1 MDAGGPAG
9 LGISFDTHLQHRS
22 PVHDH
27 RQHHQ
32 QSYGQHRYYE
42 QRSHNGYEHPQAP
55 HHHLSYL
62 RPLRGSMSYDA
73 GLREQAQA
81 QAGQPYLPPHPHY
94 QKHVRIADGTPEVL
108 NGKGGYLPYDLNH
121 LSPLSDFDH
130 STPSDSASGSSQ
142 PFSPVSMSSLPS
154 SAESGAHPTYAA
166 HQLPTSFPIQHE
178 QHHDAPAYP
187 ISHAQRGS
195 SSHEH
200 DSRARQESTAR
211 PSRLPAFL
219 AERKELGRPHSMV
232 DLRGQSQRAHETAGH
247 RHAEPCRPQQQLV
260 PTDYIGSP
268 AESVPSS
275 AAALQRERF
284 QCGGAEDDASARLPM
299 RQSEGRP
306 RRRRN
311 SDEQA
316 SPLRNRSRSLS
327 AFELRMLAES
337 EAARSPAALTAE
349 ASAEELAQPES
360 PSPPDSG
367 TVISIAPPVEA
378 STKTPLKR
386 QSTLLTAGAST
397 VRRKKELDRLLMPS
411 TRFGAFGEG
420 PTASSRNSKGPDASA
435 TSSPAVLEQ
444 AKSSSHARVELDLM
458 LETPLVVEG
467 GWLKGKLEV
476 RARRPR
482 DREGELWLSKP
493 KLRVIGFEELASG
506 EGRYIFFH
514 HASSVDTYDSPS
526 GQAIP
531 LPCFESAAD
540 EEGYHRAKLGQH
552 TMPVK
557 MLIPVGKGAKGP
569 WKGKQGDVRYIAI
582 VSVKL
587 KTATGADRSI
597 AHFYRHLEVYPYIH
611 PALALAPATTPLAAE
626 ASKALFM
633 GGSGQATIRASMHRE
648 TWVAGQRCYVEVAV
662 ANRTS
667 KKIKTLTLSLVR
679 TTSIYRSGGRTA
691 QGVTE
696 TQLVQSTKK
705 KVAETTLELG
715 KKSSSGPTAKGTW
728 IGVEAGAS
736 ASFSPTLVIP
746 PDALTLRRGR
756 HVEVTYHLRVLIS
769 ASLSAD
775 VSVELPLEIVNF
787 VSLDPPPGHVGAS
800 PVPSKPQRPVGR
812 SWSSADLHGAV
823 RTAGDVRAPARM
835 TSMDS
840 LRLEDLEGMRPM
852 SCQKA
857 PALSRVAS
865 LESVHTLDLPRAE
878 PVEHLEYAE
887 TADFDSSQ
895 PRPRQ
900 EQPSRES
907 VIVDRAKER
916 QLRHQMSL
924 QCISSAIASATAR
937 RNSPQVSPNH
947 SAAGTAEDGHP
958 NADPRQEFPSTLYS
972 LPPVDVSIA
981 NDGLGIQ
988 LDDYEDCPEETG
1000 LPYAVGMHGRHESL
1014 IQDEELAMLMQSRF
1028 SDEDDDGPPRGMT
1041 EAIHSP
1047 PRTVEV
1053 RVTPPT
1059 PSGPFVR
1066 PASAQRSASPV
1077 HAIKAP
1083 RASSPLNSRPSEGAR
1098 SDSPIKRSPPTP
1110 EKFGFATP
1118 SSPIKASPEKAA
1130 AASPPRVRQPP
1141 ASSARTARPLPTP
1154 PASASTTSPTKTSA
1168 APLPGATSLRKVPSG
1183 TSLKR
1188 SPGML
1193 CKASSIQS
1201 LRSGSA
1207 AGSSPSAGSDS
1218 SRTLAR
1224 SPSSLSSPQV
1234 SPVLASGTNA
1244 AAVFST
1250 TARPTLS
1257 PTLEE
1262 ASEPPRRVV
1271 APISPALRATRSMM
1285 DMRQSA
1291 AGSSSLSPRK
1301 STILP
1306 AVKVKA
1312 AALESRQAALTRL
1325 ATQTGNNNNNN
1336 GGRAR
1341 VKDAPHPA
1349 AQLSRADSIASSIAP
1364 SEFNLK
1370 RADSMAS
1377 FKAPLLRRGGFEEF
1391 PPPVPALP
1399 RARS

>member
-1 MDAGGPAG
+1 
-9 LGISFDTHLQHRS
+9 
-22 PVHDH
+22 
-27 RQHHQ
+27 
-32 QSYGQHRYYE
+32 
-42 QRSHNGYEHPQAP
+42 
-55 HHHLSYL
+55 
-62 RPLRGSMSYDA
+62 MSYDA

-154 SAESGAHPTYAA
+154 PAESGAHPTYAA

-260 PTDYIGSP
+260 TTDCIGSP

-349 ASAEELAQPES
+349 ASAEELAQPAS

-397 VRRKKELDRLLMPS
+397 VKRKKELDRLLMPS

-493 KLRVIGFEELASG
+493 KLRVIGFEGASVPTDSLEARADCIRFHAELASG

-582 VSVKL
+582 V
-587 KTATGADRSI
+587 
-597 AHFYRHLEVYPYIH
+597 
-611 PALALAPATTPLAAE
+611 
-626 ASKALFM
+626 
-633 GGSGQATIRASMHRE
+633 
-648 TWVAGQRCYVEVAV
+648 
-662 ANRTS
+662 
-667 KKIKTLTLSLVR
+667 
-679 TTSIYRSGGRTA
+679 
-691 QGVTE
+691 
-696 TQLVQSTKK
+696 
-705 KVAETTLELG
+705 
-715 KKSSSGPTAKGTW
+715 
-728 IGVEAGAS
+728 
-736 ASFSPTLVIP
+736 
-746 PDALTLRRGR
+746 
-756 HVEVTYHLRVLIS
+756 
-769 ASLSAD
+769 
-775 VSVELPLEIVNF
+775 
-787 VSLDPPPGHVGAS
+787 
-800 PVPSKPQRPVGR
+800 
-812 SWSSADLHGAV
+812 
-823 RTAGDVRAPARM
+823 
-835 TSMDS
+835 
-840 LRLEDLEGMRPM
+840 
-852 SCQKA
+852 
-857 PALSRVAS
+857 
-865 LESVHTLDLPRAE
+865 
-878 PVEHLEYAE
+878 
-887 TADFDSSQ
+887 
-895 PRPRQ
+895 
-900 EQPSRES
+900 
-907 VIVDRAKER
+907 
-916 QLRHQMSL
+916 
-924 QCISSAIASATAR
+924 
-937 RNSPQVSPNH
+937 
-947 SAAGTAEDGHP
+947 
-958 NADPRQEFPSTLYS
+958 
-972 LPPVDVSIA
+972 
-981 NDGLGIQ
+981 
-988 LDDYEDCPEETG
+988 
-1000 LPYAVGMHGRHESL
+1000 
-1014 IQDEELAMLMQSRF
+1014 
-1028 SDEDDDGPPRGMT
+1028 
-1041 EAIHSP
+1041 
-1047 PRTVEV
+1047 
-1053 RVTPPT
+1053 
-1059 PSGPFVR
+1059 
-1066 PASAQRSASPV
+1066 
-1077 HAIKAP
+1077 
-1083 RASSPLNSRPSEGAR
+1083 
-1098 SDSPIKRSPPTP
+1098 
-1110 EKFGFATP
+1110 
-1118 SSPIKASPEKAA
+1118 
-1130 AASPPRVRQPP
+1130 
-1141 ASSARTARPLPTP
+1141 
-1154 PASASTTSPTKTSA
+1154 
-1168 APLPGATSLRKVPSG
+1168 
-1183 TSLKR
+1183 
-1188 SPGML
+1188 
-1193 CKASSIQS
+1193 
-1201 LRSGSA
+1201 
-1207 AGSSPSAGSDS
+1207 
-1218 SRTLAR
+1218 
-1224 SPSSLSSPQV
+1224 
-1234 SPVLASGTNA
+1234 
-1244 AAVFST
+1244 
-1250 TARPTLS
+1250 
-1257 PTLEE
+1257 
-1262 ASEPPRRVV
+1262 
-1271 APISPALRATRSMM
+1271 
-1285 DMRQSA
+1285 
-1291 AGSSSLSPRK
+1291 
-1301 STILP
+1301 
-1306 AVKVKA
+1306 
-1312 AALESRQAALTRL
+1312 
-1325 ATQTGNNNNNN
+1325 
-1336 GGRAR
+1336 
-1341 VKDAPHPA
+1341 
-1349 AQLSRADSIASSIAP
+1349 
-1364 SEFNLK
+1364 
-1370 RADSMAS
+1370 
-1377 FKAPLLRRGGFEEF
+1377 
-1391 PPPVPALP
+1391 
-1399 RARS
+1399 